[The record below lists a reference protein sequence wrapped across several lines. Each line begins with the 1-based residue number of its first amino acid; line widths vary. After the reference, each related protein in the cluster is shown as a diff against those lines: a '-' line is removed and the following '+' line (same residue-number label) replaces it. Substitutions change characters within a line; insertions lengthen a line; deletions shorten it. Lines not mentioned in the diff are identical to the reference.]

1 MSITLETLETLA
13 SEGGRVVLSA
23 LANDP
28 DLLNDHAQLRLLTQ
42 LRKTWP
48 AEDAGAALE
57 LARLRHKAREKFGD
71 HAARLFF
78 TREAL
83 EQSSD
88 PLVRQY
94 RVQAIPPQAHTIDLC
109 CSIGSDSLAFAQQG
123 AQVLGLD
130 RDPLRIRIA
139 QLNAKA
145 LGLAATFRV
154 YDAYEGQPQA
164 CDWLFFDPA
173 RRHAD
178 GQRIFDVEAYE
189 PPLSLVQTWQARQ
202 GRIIKLS
209 PGVDVAQVATYG
221 GRLEFVSVQGD
232 LKEALLWQTADQDTT
247 SRAVLLTTEAQ
258 HHFQRNTPTPAEPVL
273 ASPRGYVCEPD
284 PSILRAGLVSDLAAV
299 LGCQMLD
306 RTIAYLTSD
315 HALNSPWVRTWQV
328 LDWLPFNMKR
338 VREYLRERNV
348 GQVTIKKRGFP
359 MTPEE
364 ILPQLKLRG
373 DEARTLIFTRADTQ
387 RIVIV
392 CAPQLV
398 R

>member
-1 MSITLETLETLA
+1 M
-13 SEGGRVVLSA
+13 
-23 LANDP
+23 
-28 DLLNDHAQLRLLTQ
+28 
-42 LRKTWP
+42 
-48 AEDAGAALE
+48 
-57 LARLRHKAREKFGD
+57 
-71 HAARLFF
+71 
-78 TREAL
+78 
-83 EQSSD
+83 
-88 PLVRQY
+88 
-94 RVQAIPPQAHTIDLC
+94 IPPQSHIIDLC
-109 CSIGSDSLAFAQQG
+109 CSIGSDALAFAQHG

-130 RDPLRIRIA
+130 RDLLRIRIA
-139 QLNAKA
+139 QLNAEA

-154 YDAYEGQPQA
+154 YDAYDGQPQP

-178 GQRIFDVEAYE
+178 GQRIFDVEGYE
-189 PPLSLVQTWQARQ
+189 PPLSLVQTWQARH
-202 GRIIKLS
+202 GRVTKLS
-209 PGVDVAQVATYG
+209 PGVDVAQLAPYG

-247 SRAVLLTTEAQ
+247 PRAVLLTAQAQ
-258 HHFQRNTPTPAEPVL
+258 HLFQRNTPAPAEAVL
-273 ASPRGYVCEPD
+273 ASPRSYVCEPD
-284 PSILRAGLVSDLAAV
+284 PSILRAGLVSDLAAA
-299 LGCQMLD
+299 LDCQMLD

-315 HALNSPWVRTWQV
+315 HAPNSPWVRTWQV

-338 VREYLRERNV
+338 VREYLRAHNV

-392 CAPQLV
+392 CGPSLV